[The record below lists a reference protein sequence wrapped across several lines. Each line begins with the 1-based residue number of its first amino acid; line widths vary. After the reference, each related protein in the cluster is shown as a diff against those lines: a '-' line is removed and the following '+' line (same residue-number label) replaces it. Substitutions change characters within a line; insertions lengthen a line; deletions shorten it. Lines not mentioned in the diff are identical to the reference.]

1 MVVVEYD
8 VNLILAMALHLGSD
22 VTKDALK
29 WQFRRFK
36 AGARNLQKALATG
49 RDPKNTPC
57 DCDPNGKPA
66 AKRKIQDNPP
76 EGSDDSYTT
85 CLFPLSLCFSRW
97 TTAQHSTALLSKP
110 DHLLKFHLEISRY
123 LDDGSTR
130 SALEHW
136 FRPIKEAEAMRS
148 KRAGGYIAL
157 RLADG
162 TTTFALQHVFRP
174 IKKEAA
180 AMNAAI
186 ARQSGD
192 SVTGKDVST
201 YFKRVKHRNWQR
213 TTNDVISD
221 GGSAKKAKVKKEF
234 PADGGEDDESMAGT
248 PSKNKTPLNKVKGG
262 RVTKTTPKR
271 SAAVKVENYNEESD
285 DDMHAGLIPADGHG
299 YSSLRSTGPN
309 RKSYAVRG
317 HGTNDGFDED
327 EEQEFHDYDNEDV

>member
-180 AMNAAI
+180 AMNAGSQLFTPNSLLELPLVTPSHTVFPSVFPLLPVNLAI
-186 ARQSGD
+186 ASQ
-192 SVTGKDVST
+192 
-201 YFKRVKHRNWQR
+201 
-213 TTNDVISD
+213 
-221 GGSAKKAKVKKEF
+221 KVKKEF